1 MKVISPKNSNDTV
14 DYSVLKLLRMFF
26 TQTNTKYYE
35 AAYQN
40 H

>member
-1 MKVISPKNSNDTV
+1 MIDTV

-35 AAYQN
+35 VAYKN